1 MTGGRAVR
9 SIRIAVIGAA
19 GRTGRCLIAAA
30 ATRGHEISALARH
43 PDSIAGLPAVV
54 NLVAGDG
61 RDPAAVAQVIRG
73 ADAVVSAITGSNH
86 RGTTQ
91 LTDVTRTVL
100 AAMTATGVDRLI
112 VTSAYPV
119 IAHQPRLPMAVLHR
133 VFRHA
138 YTDAAR
144 MEELVA
150 ASRVAWTIARLNR
163 LTNGPAIGSIITT
176 PELIARPRAISRA
189 DVAETLVNLITD
201 PSAERLALNI
211 SGT

>member
-73 ADAVVSAITGSNH
+73 ADAVVSAINGSNH

-100 AAMTATGVDRLI
+100 AAMTASYTGS
-112 VTSAYPV
+112 SATPTPTRP
-119 IAHQPRLPMAVLHR
+119 AWKNSSP
-133 VFRHA
+133 RHA
-138 YTDAAR
+138 
-144 MEELVA
+144 
-150 ASRVAWTIARLNR
+150 WP
-163 LTNGPAIGSIITT
+163 GP
-176 PELIARPRAISRA
+176 
-189 DVAETLVNLITD
+189 
-201 PSAERLALNI
+201 
-211 SGT
+211 